1 MDGELA
7 HLSWN
12 AASKDDEDRMGFRR
26 HEQRARRSR
35 HDAAQLREAERLAQL
50 TRIAQLQQEILNE
63 KRLEQVARERTKA
76 LASAN
81 RRLSEHR
88 QALDTHRQR
97 KAEGT
102 QKRAEY
108 QVRAPWNKAEADP
121 RPWVVFLHDP
131 DDESRFHTH
140 AHESTLRPLGGVK
153 HYPEGHFADFA
164 RQELGPR
171 CGIMSDSQQRLQS
184 QKMAAKARELM
195 LELTP
200 HGRTKRI

>member
-12 AASKDDEDRMGFRR
+12 ALTKDDEDRLGDRR
-26 HEQRARRSR
+26 QEQRACRSR
-35 HDAAQLREAERLAQL
+35 RDAAVRREAERRAQL

-63 KRLEQVARERTKA
+63 KRLQQVARDRATA

-88 QALDTHRQR
+88 QALYTHRQR
-97 KAEGT
+97 EEEGT
-102 QKRAEY
+102 QRRAEY
-108 QVRAPWNKAEADP
+108 QVQAPWNKAQADP

-131 DDESRFHTH
+131 DDESRFRTH
-140 AHESTLRPLGGVK
+140 AHESTLRPLGGAK
-153 HYPEGHFADFA
+153 YYPEGHFADFA

-171 CGIMSDSQQRLQS
+171 FGVMSDSQQRLQS

-200 HGRTKRI
+200 HGRRSV